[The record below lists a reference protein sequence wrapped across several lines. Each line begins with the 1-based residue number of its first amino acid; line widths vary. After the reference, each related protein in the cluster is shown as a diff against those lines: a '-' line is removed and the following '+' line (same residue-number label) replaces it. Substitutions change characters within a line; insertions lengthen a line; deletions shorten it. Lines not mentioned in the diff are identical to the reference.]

1 MAISGLCK
9 DYRPEQSKTIPRNI
23 PGNSNSNDNRSNK
36 GFIFLQSSD
45 NEESHG
51 KRIEAKG
58 LQTFCPTG
66 KESLGMMWKLGLY
79 TGGYNLKYHIAFR
92 RFFSIRFSIA

>member
-23 PGNSNSNDNRSNK
+23 PGNTNSNDNRSNK
-36 GFIFLQSSD
+36 GFSMLQSSD

-51 KRIEAKG
+51 KRIDQRVAGSCMG
-58 LQTFCPTG
+58 LETFCPTG
-66 KESLGMMWKLGLY
+66 KERG
-79 TGGYNLKYHIAFR
+79 A
-92 RFFSIRFSIA
+92 